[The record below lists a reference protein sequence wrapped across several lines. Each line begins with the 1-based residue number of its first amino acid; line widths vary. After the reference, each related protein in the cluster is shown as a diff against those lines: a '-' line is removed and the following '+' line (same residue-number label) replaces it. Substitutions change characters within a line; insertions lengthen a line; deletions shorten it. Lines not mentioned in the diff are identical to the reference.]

1 MYLVTGYKNF
11 FDQKELQITMS
22 SPLLNVSNDAD
33 GRPAEFGLK
42 DIDVFVVSE
51 EPNWLKQTHVGKF
64 LGLEDNRTSLND
76 LEKCEILT
84 RQELVPTRRSTLG
97 WSGNKDQQNKT
108 DKFLLVYGV
117 MYVIVNS
124 RKDKGK
130 ALKEHILRN
139 IVPCGFDARIKEIQ
153 GEHNQQTG

>member
-117 MYVIVNS
+117 MYVIVNC

>member
-1 MYLVTGYKNF
+1 MYLVTGYKNV

>member
-11 FDQKELQITMS
+11 FDRKELQITMS